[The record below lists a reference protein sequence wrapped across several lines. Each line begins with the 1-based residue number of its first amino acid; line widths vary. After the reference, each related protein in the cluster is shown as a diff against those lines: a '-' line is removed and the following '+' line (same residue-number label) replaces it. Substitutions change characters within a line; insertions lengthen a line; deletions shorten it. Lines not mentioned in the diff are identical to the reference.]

1 MLVIAAGTAPA
12 ASLDFEVDDALNI
25 NRFVREGPVAAH
37 LLLRAGAEPRILV
50 AFPAGNSGVGLWF
63 EKGTPASGWQIAGP
77 PRPIH
82 ARDAHGR
89 PLESPGTLFGYS
101 PEAVSWPFAR
111 EPLLERA
118 GVLTGFSSGE
128 EHAPPDASPLLAA
141 GDVAADVP
149 RTFLAALASGTEAG
163 EKAARRSR

>member
-1 MLVIAAGTAPA
+1 MVAELPHE
-12 ASLDFEVDDALNI
+12 AS
-25 NRFVREGPVAAH
+25 PP
-37 LLLRAGAEPRILV
+37 LRLSIM
-50 AFPAGNSGVGLWF
+50 
-63 EKGTPASGWQIAGP
+63 
-77 PRPIH
+77 
-82 ARDAHGR
+82 ARVVLGAHGR

-128 EHAPPDASPLLAA
+128 EHAPPDASPLFAA